1 MVVEPVRVGA
11 RALILLWGV
20 IFWRRLRGFFVKWG
34 EVWSGLT
41 ERTVETLAGI
51 RVVKA
56 FAQEDREIAA
66 FAKPNGRLREV
77 AEKTAVNRGV
87 FFATI
92 TFLTGL
98 GVLVVWL
105 LGGQQVLGGKMTL
118 GTLLAFYSYMWLFY
132 GPLEWF
138 GQVNA
143 WMSRAFAGA
152 ERIFEVIDTQPEA
165 YEDPT
170 AKRVPRMQGA
180 IRFRGVTFG
189 YDKSKPV
196 LKDFD
201 LDIQPGEMI
210 GLVGKSGVGKTTTV
224 NLIARFYDVDYGA
237 IEIDGIDIR
246 GIALRDL
253 RSQIGIVL
261 QEPVLFSGT
270 IAENIGYGRPG
281 SSFADIMVAARAA
294 NAHNFIMAK
303 PDGYETQV
311 GEKGAGLSG
320 GERQRVSIARAILHN
335 PRILILD
342 EATASVDVE
351 TELQIQE
358 AIQRLVEGRTT
369 VAIAHRLSTLRNA
382 DRLMVLD
389 DGRIVE
395 AGTHAELME
404 KQGTFYELVNLQ
416 KRWPRSSPLRN
427 RPAMSTFFLENLPH
441 TVEAKVRSRKGSEE
455 QVLIQVAT
463 DMAGEDRFEQ
473 RWLVV
478 TSERL
483 MVLAPN
489 GASGDVEFALQA
501 VKSARIEALVGGG
514 RLELEREAGAPAHLY
529 YSNSLAAK
537 FAEVAEGIEQLK
549 DGQDLN
555 LPHELD
561 RTHCEQC
568 QRRLPE
574 VGGICPVCIAKFDT
588 FKRLIGYMLPYRL
601 QLVLLLGLTVASSLL
616 ELAPPYI
623 VKHLIDDVL
632 VPGAAANINLLYWLV
647 GGLFV
652 IGVVEWCIGVV
663 RRWLNVWVGFRAI
676 EHLRTDLFKAL
687 QYLPLRFYD
696 KRKVGALISRMNNDS
711 EMVEDFLLFDM
722 PYIVSNAA
730 MIVGILGLLFYMNW
744 ELTLYV
750 LAPVPS
756 IVIGSSLIWNRLQR
770 FWGRWSARWSR
781 LTTHL
786 NESISGIRV
795 VKAFAQEHRESERF
809 DQRNHALRQ
818 ISVSAERA
826 WLVFFMVTNF
836 FMSFGGFFVWYFGGQ
851 SDRWRRPVARES

>member
-1 MVVEPVRVGA
+1 
-11 RALILLWGV
+11 
-20 IFWRRLRGFFVKWG
+20 
-34 EVWSGLT
+34 
-41 ERTVETLAGI
+41 
-51 RVVKA
+51 
-56 FAQEDREIAA
+56 
-66 FAKPNGRLREV
+66 
-77 AEKTAVNRGV
+77 
-87 FFATI
+87 
-92 TFLTGL
+92 
-98 GVLVVWL
+98 
-105 LGGQQVLGGKMTL
+105 
-118 GTLLAFYSYMWLFY
+118 
-132 GPLEWF
+132 
-138 GQVNA
+138 
-143 WMSRAFAGA
+143 
-152 ERIFEVIDTQPEA
+152 
-165 YEDPT
+165 
-170 AKRVPRMQGA
+170 
-180 IRFRGVTFG
+180 
-189 YDKSKPV
+189 
-196 LKDFD
+196 
-201 LDIQPGEMI
+201 
-210 GLVGKSGVGKTTTV
+210 
-224 NLIARFYDVDYGA
+224 
-237 IEIDGIDIR
+237 
-246 GIALRDL
+246 
-253 RSQIGIVL
+253 
-261 QEPVLFSGT
+261 
-270 IAENIGYGRPG
+270 
-281 SSFADIMVAARAA
+281 
-294 NAHNFIMAK
+294 
-303 PDGYETQV
+303 
-311 GEKGAGLSG
+311 
-320 GERQRVSIARAILHN
+320 
-335 PRILILD
+335 
-342 EATASVDVE
+342 
-351 TELQIQE
+351 
-358 AIQRLVEGRTT
+358 
-369 VAIAHRLSTLRNA
+369 
-382 DRLMVLD
+382 
-389 DGRIVE
+389 
-395 AGTHAELME
+395 
-404 KQGTFYELVNLQ
+404 
-416 KRWPRSSPLRN
+416 
-427 RPAMSTFFLENLPH
+427 MSTFFLENLPH
-441 TVEAKVRSRKGSEE
+441 TVEAKVRSRKGREE

-549 DGQDLN
+549 EGQDLN

-601 QLVLLLGLTVASSLL
+601 QLALLLGLTVLSSLL

-623 VKHLIDDVL
+623 IKHLIDDVL
-632 VPGAAANINLLYWLV
+632 VPGTVSNMLYWLV
-647 GGLFV
+647 GGLFL

-663 RRWLNVWVGFRAI
+663 RRWLNTRIGFRAI

-750 LAPVPS
+750 LAPVPP
-756 IVIGSSLIWNRLQR
+756 IIIGSSLIWNRLQR
-770 FWGRWSARWSR
+770 FWGRWSVRWSR

-851 SDRWRRPVARES
+851 QIVEGDLSLGELMAFIAYLWMLYHPLKWFGDFYSFMVRAFAGAERIFEIVDAPSEPFDNPSAQRVPAIKGQVAFENAAFGYDPGKIVLRAIDLVVQPGEMIGLVGKSGTGKSTMINLITRFYDVSHGRLAIDGVDIRNIRLRDLRSQIGMVAQQSFLFNGTIAENIAYGKPGATFDEILRAARAANAHEFIVKQPDGYDMVVGEQGNKLAGGEKQRISIARAILHDPRILILDEATSSLDTPTEKKIQEAIQRLVKGRTTFAIAHRLSTLRSADRLVVLDAGKIAEVGTHEELMAREGIFYNLVNTQRETSAVMATGG